1 MTFGARTLGYL
12 RSPTTALSTTL
23 TIGTATAG
31 AGLNLRGFT
40 SIVLASYAPTTFG
53 SLASATLTD
62 GKTCTQCYDSR
73 DTGTPQYDAVL
84 TITGFSSD
92 PTANYLYDVTAN
104 GITKLTTDAGFSYS
118 YAAGKAIW
126 SWGGST
132 TAPLFGIAV
141 SGTTPLVIRIN

>member
-62 GKTCTQCYDSR
+62 GKTCTQCYDDR
-73 DTGTPQYDAVL
+73 DTTTPMYIAVFS
-84 TITGFSSD
+84 ISGFSSD
-92 PTANYLYDVTAN
+92 PGQGYLYDVTAN
-104 GITKLTTDAGFSYS
+104 GVTKLGSLATFYSYS
-118 YAAGKAIW
+118 AGRAMW
-126 SWGGST
+126 NWEAPT
-132 TAPLFGIAV
+132 TINLFGFAV